1 MKQYSPIILIIGLM
15 MVAVGVMMPIM
26 SGNIEGTA
34 FRYVYAGG
42 ALLTVIARFLQ
53 PKAPADLPLRLKR
66 LLRLESW
73 SAIMFCVAAFF
84 SFYDQTQI
92 RDWLAFTL
100 AGAAIQIYTSI
111 AIAIVQRKQKK

>member
-1 MKQYSPIILIIGLM
+1 MKQYSPILLIIGLI

-34 FRYVYAGG
+34 FRYVYTIG
-42 ALLTVIARFLQ
+42 AVISVVARLFQ
-53 PKAPADLPLRLKR
+53 PKAPAGTPIRLQR

-100 AGAAIQIYTSI
+100 AGAAIQIYASI
-111 AIAIVQRKQKK
+111 AIALVQRKQKK

>member
-1 MKQYSPIILIIGLM
+1 MKQYSPIFLIAGLL
-15 MVAVGVMMPIM
+15 MVAAGVMMPIM
-26 SGNIEGTA
+26 SGNIEGMA
-34 FRYVYAGG
+34 FRYVYAAG
-42 ALLTVIARFLQ
+42 AILSVAARFLQ
-53 PKAPADLPLRLKR
+53 PKAPSGTPVRLQR

-84 SFYDQTQI
+84 SFYDMTQI

-111 AIAIVQRKQKK
+111 AIALVQRKQKK